1 MRKIIIAILIGV
13 IIFLVREINLLNS
26 KINDLSLE
34 LYRWE
39 YKVDIRLNDLEKQ
52 KLYLYFKEAE
62 EKWNKKK

>member
-52 KLYLYFKEAE
+52 KLYLYFKETE
-62 EKWNKKK
+62 EKWNKKN

>member
-52 KLYLYFKEAE
+52 KLYLYFKETE
-62 EKWNKKK
+62 EKWNRKN

>member
-1 MRKIIIAILIGV
+1 MRKIIIVILIGV
-13 IIFLVREINLLNS
+13 IIFLVKEINLLNS

-52 KLYLYFKEAE
+52 KLYLYFKETE